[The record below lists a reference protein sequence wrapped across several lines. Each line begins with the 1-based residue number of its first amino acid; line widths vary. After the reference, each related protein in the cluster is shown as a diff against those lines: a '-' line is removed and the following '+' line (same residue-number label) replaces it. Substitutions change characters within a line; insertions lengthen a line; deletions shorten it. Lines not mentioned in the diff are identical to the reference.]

1 MVSIRLQRIGR
12 KKLPHFRLIVQD
24 KQKDPW
30 DKSLEILGS
39 IDPRTKEI
47 SLKKDRIEYWL
58 SVGAQPTNTVRN
70 LLIEQGIIKG
80 EKAKTINISK
90 KRTAKKEGDK
100 TEEKVEEAKEDKP
113 ESKEEVKEEKK
124 EEVEQP
130 KKEEKTKEK
139 KAE

>member
-39 IDPRTKEI
+39 MNPRTKEV
-47 SLKKDRIEYWL
+47 SLKKERIEYWL
-58 SVGAQPTNTVRN
+58 SVGAQCTNTVNN

-80 EKAKTINISK
+80 KKAKTITISK
-90 KRTAKKEGDK
+90 KRAAKKEGK
-100 TEEKVEEAKEDKP
+100 KEDEKP
-113 ESKEEVKEEKK
+113 EE
-124 EEVEQP
+124 
-130 KKEEKTKEK
+130 T